1 MCHIYTVEFEMA
13 TFRLSHSLFYQ
24 THPRKT
30 NQYASAI
37 KNYKEILM
45 PEISVTVCIMELDS
59 ASLALRNFIIK
70 N

>member
-1 MCHIYTVEFEMA
+1 MCHRYTVEFEMV

-24 THPRKT
+24 THLRKT

-45 PEISVTVCIMELDS
+45 PEISVTVCIM
-59 ASLALRNFIIK
+59 
-70 N
+70 